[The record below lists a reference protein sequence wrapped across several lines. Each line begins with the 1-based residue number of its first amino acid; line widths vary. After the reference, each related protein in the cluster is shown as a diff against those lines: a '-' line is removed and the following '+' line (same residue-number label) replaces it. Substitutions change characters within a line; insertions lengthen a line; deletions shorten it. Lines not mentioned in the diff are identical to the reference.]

1 MLLSSGE
8 PSSLRGTILTEK
20 PSPRGAYLATL
31 SLGAIGVVYGDIG
44 TSPLYAIRECFHGP
58 HAVAINPQNV
68 LGVLSC
74 VFWAIVVVI
83 AIKYQLIVMRANN
96 KGEGGI
102 LALTSLVRTRKGARS
117 GRHWG
122 FIALGLF
129 GASLFYGDGMITPA
143 ISVLS
148 AIEGL
153 EVATPLL
160 APYVVPITIVI
171 LIGLFLIQARGTAG
185 VGKIFGPVTILWFA
199 VLATLGTISI
209 AHTPGVLAAIN
220 PSWAFHFFVANQW
233 TGFLVLGAV
242 FLVVTGG
249 EALYADMGH
258 FGPLPIR
265 LTWYGLVMPALLL
278 NYFGQGAL
286 LLRSPESAANPFYH
300 LAPEWALYPM
310 VILAA
315 AATVIASQAVI
326 SGVFSLTRQ
335 AMQLGYSPRM
345 DVRHTSEREIGQ
357 IYMPG
362 MNWALMVACI
372 LLVIGFR
379 SSSNLAAAYGI
390 AVSMTMLITTL
401 LIYIVARDRW
411 KLPRWAI
418 AIPVAFFLAID
429 VAFFAANSLKIFQG
443 GWFPLA
449 IALGAFTLLTTWKRG
464 RMILDER
471 LNAESLP
478 VEVFI
483 DSVSRK
489 PPARV
494 AGTAVFMY
502 RNRRGIPT
510 ALLHNIKHN
519 KVLHET
525 VVLLTV
531 VVEDV
536 PHTNGSRVEASS
548 LGEGM
553 HQVVM
558 HFGFMDDPDVPAEL
572 HRVELPGVSFA
583 PEVTSYFL
591 GRETLIATNRPGM
604 AIWREKLFASMSAN
618 ARSAAS
624 YFNLP
629 PNRVIELGAQIQL

>member
-1 MLLSSGE
+1 M
-8 PSSLRGTILTEK
+8 
-20 PSPRGAYLATL
+20 
-31 SLGAIGVVYGDIG
+31 
-44 TSPLYAIRECFHGP
+44 
-58 HAVAINPQNV
+58 AINQQNV

-74 VFWAIVVVI
+74 VFWALVLVI
-83 AIKYQLIVMRANN
+83 AIKYLAIVMRANN

-102 LALTSLVRTRKGARS
+102 LALTSLVRTRKGWSS

-122 FIALGLF
+122 FVALGLF

-209 AHTPGVLAAIN
+209 AHTPSVLAAVN
-220 PSWAFHFFVANQW
+220 PSWAFYFFVANQW
-233 TGFLVLGAV
+233 AGFLVLGAV

-418 AIPVAFFLAID
+418 AIPFAFFLAID

-464 RMILDER
+464 RKILDER

-531 VVEDV
+531 MIEDV
-536 PHTNGSRVEASS
+536 PHTNGGRVEASS
-548 LGEGM
+548 LGEGL

-572 HRVELPGVSFA
+572 QRVELPGVSFA

-591 GRETLIATNRPGM
+591 GRETLIATDRPGM

-624 YFNLP
+624 YFHLP